1 MKTII
6 SLLRFCFPV
15 FVLVLGITLIFA
27 SVPISLIQVFL
38 ALDYVIALYL
48 FFTRIIRK
56 QFPKYFPQ
64 LIVHFSILTCGL
76 AIATTRTFLS
86 IKTLEEQI
94 PIVRI
99 IGGWICRDNYVCG
112 FFTTLIN
119 IAFIF
124 TFCKL
129 YTGHTTRVAR
139 FESVDHLRNLD
150 DKRQF
155 YASWAASS
163 EFLLGTFQALI
174 VLFVIAVGGG
184 VAVGILDCG
193 MQWHEALN
201 QYIMLS
207 SGYLALFIIPM
218 FLAALSSGKPEV
230 TD

>member
-1 MKTII
+1 MKTTI
-6 SLLRFCFPV
+6 SLLRFSFPV
-15 FVLVLGITLIFA
+15 FVFVLGITLIFV
-27 SVPISLIQVFL
+27 SIPISLIQVFL
-38 ALDYVIALYL
+38 ALDYGFALYL

-56 QFPKYFPQ
+56 KFPKYFPQ
-64 LIVHFSILTCGL
+64 LIVYFSLLTCGL

-99 IGGWICRDNYVCG
+99 IGGWICRDTFVCG
-112 FFTTLIN
+112 FFTTLIK
-119 IAFIF
+119 IAFIL

-129 YTGHTTRVAR
+129 YIGHTTNVAR
-139 FESVDHLRNLD
+139 FESGDCFRNLD

-163 EFLLGTFQALI
+163 EFLLGTIKAFI
-174 VLFVIAVGGG
+174 VLFVIAVDGG

-193 MQWHEALN
+193 MQWQEALD

-207 SGYLALFIIPM
+207 SGYLILFIIPM
-218 FLAALSSGKPEV
+218 LLAALSCGKPEV